1 MNIQEAALMLGLSKR
16 KLYELAQS
24 RKIACYRFGSSIRF
38 DIEDLEAYKTS
49 CRSPATT
56 QANGFISLTA
66 TLPGQDSA
74 LTAFF
79 QRAGRKSK
87 PTSSTALK
95 APASTRLQL
104 V

>member
-1 MNIQEAALMLGLSKR
+1 MTIQEAALMLGLSKR

-38 DIEDLEAYKTS
+38 DIEDLEVYKTS
-49 CRSPATT
+49 CRLPATV
-56 QANGFISLTA
+56 QATGTINLTA
-66 TLPGQDSA
+66 SLPVRGSE

-79 QRAGRKSK
+79 LRAGRKNK
-87 PTSSTALK
+87 PTNMTASK